1 MRLDEALD
9 IRYFQRRKYLEDP
22 NYERLSDILEDDS
35 SYRGIRDNY
44 FSSIY

>member
-9 IRYFQRRKYLEDP
+9 IRYVQRQKYLEDP
-22 NYERLSDILEDDS
+22 NYERLDEI
-35 SYRGIRDNY
+35 IT